1 MSLLNFFWRRLG
13 PWGLFLAIPIVLAV
27 FVIESAIRSAIDS
40 KVEPLFRETEPFLS
54 PSWFRVG
61 AVAALGILIVWGVI
75 RVNRRYR
82 GFGKTWWERDELEIY
97 YLANLS
103 VRRRAD
109 ATPLD
114 REPVLTRV
122 RLLKDAIR
130 NGELPAEFEGA
141 KPNLWATVKLDDFE
155 MFAGQRPQFRSVAKK
170 WRKKNSKLAAP
181 AEELGEE
188 AKKFV
193 AIGRAGRRAESAPE
207 PIKKVDWLKGRM
219 RLAALR
225 RAGVELRNRD
235 VSRDELGAW
244 VVEVANWEATVAR
257 QLEEI
262 DPADAE
268 QFRTLDAVPDP
279 RVRPPSLDLGLD
291 LTYLEHFREHDYR
304 LKILKDLLDRYASKA
319 A

>member
-40 KVEPLFRETEPFLS
+40 KVEPLFREPEPFLS

-188 AKKFV
+188 AKKVV

-225 RAGVELRNRD
+225 RAGVELRNRN

-268 QFRTLDAVPDP
+268 
-279 RVRPPSLDLGLD
+279 
-291 LTYLEHFREHDYR
+291 
-304 LKILKDLLDRYASKA
+304 
-319 A
+319 

>member
-1 MSLLNFFWRRLG
+1 MAELFWRRLG

-130 NGELPAEFEGA
+130 NGPSSAEWAVASVFRRWIQKFKSLEDEFFRQRYVDLIDLERRLLRKLLPKQGVASSPDHPVVLVTQDPTPSEVVSVDRKQVMGFVTEMGGRPA
-141 KPNLWATVKLDDFE
+141 IPRSWPSPWGSPQCSAWA
-155 MFAGQRPQFRSVAKK
+155 RS
-170 WRKKNSKLAAP
+170 
-181 AEELGEE
+181 
-188 AKKFV
+188 
-193 AIGRAGRRAESAPE
+193 
-207 PIKKVDWLKGRM
+207 
-219 RLAALR
+219 
-225 RAGVELRNRD
+225 
-235 VSRDELGAW
+235 
-244 VVEVANWEATVAR
+244 
-257 QLEEI
+257 
-262 DPADAE
+262 
-268 QFRTLDAVPDP
+268 
-279 RVRPPSLDLGLD
+279 
-291 LTYLEHFREHDYR
+291 
-304 LKILKDLLDRYASKA
+304 
-319 A
+319 

>member
-54 PSWFRVG
+54 PSWFQVG

-155 MFAGQRPQFRSVAKK
+155 MFE
-170 WRKKNSKLAAP
+170 NSKLAAP

-188 AKKFV
+188 AKKVV

-291 LTYLEHFREHDYR
+291 PTYLEHFREHDYR